1 MANTDRTQQH
11 LVIYKA
17 GTKMFEGKVGEK
29 TVAITGLAS
38 GTSVASG
45 DYQVAWSDGI
55 NTSDKVDVPGF
66 KVLDATVP
74 VTGVILSQKTASMKV
89 GDTKYVTATVSPD
102 DATDK
107 RIICSSE
114 NESIATYG
122 SDGKV
127 TAIGEGT
134 TNVTVTTE
142 DGGFTDKCA
151 VTVAKAE

>member
-38 GTSVASG
+38 GTSVATG

-66 KVLDATVP
+66 KVLDAPVP
-74 VTGVILSQKTASMKV
+74 VTGVALSQKTASMKI
-89 GDTKYVTATVSPD
+89 GDTKIISATISPEN
-102 DATDK
+102 ASNKKIT
-107 RIICSSE
+107 CASE
-114 NESIATYG
+114 DESIATYG

-142 DGGFTDKCA
+142 DGGFTDTCA

>member
-1 MANTDRTQQH
+1 MADRSNQS
-11 LVIYKA
+11 LVAYKDGKPVA
-17 GTKMFEGKVGEK
+17 QGDTGTCQ
-29 TVAITGLAS
+29 VAITGLAP
-38 GTSVASG
+38 GTKVAAG
-45 DYQVAWSDGI
+45 DYQVAFTDGT
-55 NTSDKVDVPGF
+55 NTSDKVDVPAF
-66 KVLDATVP
+66 NVPDATVA
-74 VTGVILSQKTASMKV
+74 VTGVTLSQKTASMKV

-114 NESIATYG
+114 NESIATFG
-122 SDGKV
+122 SDGMI

-142 DGGFTDKCA
+142 DGGFTDTCA